1 MNAPGPVAWPVL
13 TESLRSRGGSG
24 RNPHAAIVESVA
36 GARVSGIVALVLACL
51 LWGTTGTTATFLPD
65 AASPLAIGAATIG
78 IGGAILFLTAPR
90 MSAAV
95 LRDGTG
101 RRWALVGALGVVVYP
116 LAFYTS
122 MDLVGVA
129 VGNVVAL
136 GSGPV
141 FAALLEWIVERDRL
155 SGRWF
160 ASTALAVAGI
170 AMLAV
175 GREAGGAAETPGSA
189 VLGVGLGLLAGLA
202 YALYT
207 YASSRAIRAGHPS
220 RGVMGGMFG
229 AGAVVLLPLLIVI
242 GAPLLATP
250 LSVGLTAYLALGP
263 MALAYVLF
271 GIGLRSVRSS
281 TATTITL
288 LEPVVATVLAVLVVG
303 ERLTGLGWAGLVL
316 VLVGLAVLVTA
327 RRSPGSPD
335 RS

>member
-1 MNAPGPVAWPVL
+1 M
-13 TESLRSRGGSG
+13 T
-24 RNPHAAIVESVA
+24 
-36 GARVSGIVALVLACL
+36 GARISGIVALVLACL

-65 AASPLAIGAATIG
+65 AASPLAIGAATMG
-78 IGGAILFLTAPR
+78 IGGAVLFLTAPR

-95 LRDGTG
+95 LRDRVG
-101 RRWALVGALGVVVYP
+101 RRWALTGAIGVVVYP

-141 FAALLEWIVERDRL
+141 FAALLEWIVDRDRL
-155 SGRWF
+155 SARWF
-160 ASTALAVAGI
+160 LSTGLAVAGI
-170 AMLAV
+170 ALLAF
-175 GREAGGAAETPGSA
+175 GRHEGGDASTPGSA
-189 VLGVGLGLLAGLA
+189 ALGIGLGLLAGLA

-229 AGAVVLLPLLIVI
+229 TGAVVLLPILVQL
-242 GAPLLATP
+242 GAPLLETP
-250 LSVGLTAYLALGP
+250 LSIGLTAYLALGP

-271 GIGLRSVRSS
+271 GIGQRSVRSS

-288 LEPVVATVLAVLVVG
+288 LEPVVATVLAVLIVG
-303 ERLTGLGWAGLVL
+303 ERLAWFGWGGFGLVL
-316 VLVGLAVLVTA
+316 AGLAVLVTA
-327 RRSPGSPD
+327 RRTTATPS